1 MAPHQDDRPIE
12 ELERDAESNR
22 DKTTRREALEQEL
35 EEQGRSDEGEDV
47 GDQME

>member
-1 MAPHQDDRPIE
+1 MAPHRDDRPIE
-12 ELERDAESNR
+12 ELEEDARSNR

-35 EEQGRSDEGEDV
+35 EEEGRSDEGADV

>member
-1 MAPHQDDRPIE
+1 MAPDRDDRPIE
-12 ELERDAESNR
+12 ELERDAESNH

-35 EEQGRSDEGEDV
+35 EETGRSDEGADV